1 MASGHVEKRGKRGW
15 TTVVVE
21 HDPNPATGQR
31 KREKFTIKTP
41 PKTYLTK
48 EQAEGV
54 LYARLVALN
63 AGTYIAPSPVTLAV
77 FLERWFA
84 ERCKGRALAPATLSN
99 YALSIRYLKEAFGGL
114 TLDKLQPG
122 YLEAAYG
129 RLLSEGR
136 TAPTIH
142 RMHVVL
148 HTALAY
154 AVKLQLVPR
163 NVADSADAP
172 VVKTREITVLTP
184 EEASRLLTVAR
195 KYAVGGIIALALHTG
210 LRRGEL
216 LGLQWRDID
225 LEGGFLRVSRIL
237 QHIDGRTILKA
248 PKTEKSRRE
257 VGLDEE
263 AVALLR
269 SIRERNPQH
278 EFVFCKKDGSPYNPT
293 YVSRKAGEI
302 ARRAGFPMRLH
313 DQRHAFATLGLA
325 AHVEAKVMQ
334 EILGHKDISTTLDTY
349 THVLRQLKKDAA
361 QAIGDALKNA
371 RHQLGTKSDSAGET
385 KEAGKQADKPGSV

>member
-15 TTVVVE
+15 TSLVIE
-21 HDPNPATGQR
+21 HDPDPVTGTR
-31 KREKFTIKTP
+31 RREKFSVKVP
-41 PKTYLTK
+41 RGTYLTK
-48 EQAEGV
+48 QEAQGV
-54 LYARLVALN
+54 LNTRLVALN
-63 AGTYIAPSPVTLAV
+63 AGTYIAPSPVTLGE
-77 FLERWFA
+77 FLQRWFA
-84 ERCKGRALAPATLSN
+84 ERCKGRVLAPATLSN
-99 YALSIRYLKEAFGGL
+99 YALSIRYLTEAFGGL
-114 TLDKLQPG
+114 TLDRLQPG

-154 AVKLQLVPR
+154 AVKLQLVSR
-163 NVADSADAP
+163 NAADSADAP
-172 VVKTREITVLTP
+172 AVKTREITVLTP
-184 EEASRLLTVAR
+184 EEADRLLTVAR
-195 KYAVGGIIALALHTG
+195 RYAVGGIITLALHTG

-225 LEGGFLRVSRIL
+225 LDGGFLRVSRIL
-237 QHIDGRTILKA
+237 QCIDRQTILKT

-263 AVALLR
+263 AVTLLR
-269 SIRERNPQH
+269 SIRERNPH

-293 YVSRKAGEI
+293 YVSRKAAEI

-361 QAIGDALKNA
+361 QAIGNTLKNA
-371 RHQLGTKSDSAGET
+371 GHQLGTKSDSAGET